1 MKFDRSKMIEA
12 LGRVILRMHY
22 PLEVMLVCVRWYAAY
37 PLSFRHIEEMMIE
50 RGVFVDHSTVHRWAL
65 KILPVLALVFRRRKR
80 PVGGSWRM
88 DESVSR
94 TQARACGAVLKMGV
108 GLPKPACRS
117 RLQTARC
124 CCVQK
129 AWW

>member
-1 MKFDRSKMIEA
+1 MNSTLR
-12 LGRVILRMHY
+12 GVIKRLHF

-37 PLSFRHIEEMMIE
+37 SLSLRNLEEVMTE
-50 RGVFVDHSTVHRWAL
+50 RGVLVDHATVRRWAL
-65 KILPVLALVFRRRKR
+65 KMLPTLAKVFRRRKH
-80 PVGGSWRM
+80 PVGRSWRV

-94 TQARACGAVLKMGV
+94 TQAQACGAVLKMGI